1 MIFFISIFH
10 IFLLLS
16 IAHWANKKWNDV
28 DSKIYWAALLFKIS
42 LAICVGLIYRYYYP
56 GHDTWNYFKDAE
68 QLANLAKS
76 DFTTYSK
83 AMLDS
88 DANMVSHQIISNTEW
103 RSVFFVK
110 VLSIFCLLTNNS
122 YWICAAWFGIISFL
136 SCWHIHKVICRW
148 KPQAVVASAIAFLF
162 FPSIAFWGSGI
173 EKETLALSGLLFLSA
188 SMIDYWRGEKLNL
201 LSWIL
206 ILTSI
211 FFVWKLRYFWLGVYL
226 LIVVPT
232 LIIIYLFKRKVNIYV
247 SVLCAIV
254 IFTIVFSSL
263 PYLHPNF
270 SSDLFLEMLVGNSQQ
285 VRAISSPNNT
295 IHFYELTATWASVI
309 LNSPLALIS
318 GLFRPFIW
326 EASGILGFLAALENI
341 FLLVMTLFSFTKL
354 KKVIHSKDLLLM
366 ASAFTYI
373 IILCIF
379 LSLST
384 PNFGSLS
391 RYRIGFL
398 PFFVFM
404 VCCDNPLMLRIQK
417 MFKAKDIQ

>member
-1 MIFFISIFH
+1 
-10 IFLLLS
+10 
-16 IAHWANKKWNDV
+16 
-28 DSKIYWAALLFKIS
+28 
-42 LAICVGLIYRYYYP
+42 
-56 GHDTWNYFKDAE
+56 
-68 QLANLAKS
+68 
-76 DFTTYSK
+76 
-83 AMLDS
+83 
-88 DANMVSHQIISNTEW
+88 
-103 RSVFFVK
+103 
-110 VLSIFCLLTNNS
+110 
-122 YWICAAWFGIISFL
+122 
-136 SCWHIHKVICRW
+136 VICRW